1 MPGFI
6 FRRMPDTYRR
16 QSAPGGVQIDK
27 TRPRPEP
34 GKKFKP
40 RKPRG
45 KCTLLR
51 AGGAEQA
58 PRGTGAYC
66 VFPLPRTPTPGIY
79 YRLEKRVIPRE
90 LCERS
95 DASERK
101 NDHRGRP
108 RLCGHQNR
116 PLCVPHG
123 PHGIQPR
130 TLHPAGC
137 AGVRGKMVRV
147 RDGPPAGTAGKDGER
162 HLLPA
167 DAGSH
172 RQGAGKAA
180 SAAQMCRGFGV
191 RPAFDELR
199 TAKGQL

>member
-27 TRPRPEP
+27 TRPGPEP

-79 YRLEKRVIPRE
+79 YRREKRVIPD

-101 NDHRGRP
+101 TIIGVDHGYAAIKTAHCVFPTGLTAYNHEPYTRQDVLEYEGRWYVCGTGRQP
-108 RLCGHQNR
+108 VQREKMATDTYYLLTLAAIAKELERRRL
-116 PLCVPHG
+116 PH
-123 PHGIQPR
+123 R
-130 TLHPAGC
+130 CWLW
-137 AGVRGKMVRV
+137 
-147 RDGPPAGTAGKDGER
+147 
-162 HLLPA
+162 
-167 DAGSH
+167 
-172 RQGAGKAA
+172 
-180 SAAQMCRGFGV
+180 
-191 RPAFDELR
+191 RPACR
-199 TAKGQL
+199 